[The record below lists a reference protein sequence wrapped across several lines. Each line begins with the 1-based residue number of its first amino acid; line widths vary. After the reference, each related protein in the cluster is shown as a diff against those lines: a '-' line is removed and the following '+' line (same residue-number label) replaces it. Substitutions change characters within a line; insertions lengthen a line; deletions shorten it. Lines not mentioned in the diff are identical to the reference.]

1 MKALKRSMAGE
12 YSRELGT
19 RVLMP
24 NIEHR
29 NRFTIKMKDAWLDR
43 GELIPSLANF
53 CDALRRVCIHS
64 NALNRLGSTNKLG
77 DLVATASLV

>member
-1 MKALKRSMAGE
+1 VTLLVRLDINNQSIQDF
-12 YSRELGT
+12 Y
-19 RVLMP
+19 VMP

-43 GELIPSLANF
+43 RELIPSLANF